1 MPNSGGFQMSSL
13 LALVEI
19 KIENPKQPQK
29 SIGVEHRNQSVQ
41 TLCFFQPIKV
51 AIEENQ
57 IKWPIVASL
66 DCIFPRFALIAHFP
80 LCVLIGLFGYLRL
93 FLKQLGQIRQNRFG
107 SAAKKR
113 TFQFRPSEPK
123 GEQITLTATGKVL

>member
-19 KIENPKQPQK
+19 KIKNPKQPQK
-29 SIGVEHRNQSVQ
+29 SIGVAHRNQSVQ

-51 AIEENQ
+51 A
-57 IKWPIVASL
+57 SL
-66 DCIFPRFALIAHFP
+66 DCIFPRFALIAYFP

-93 FLKQLGQIRQNRFG
+93 FIRQLSQIRQNRFG
-107 SAAKKR
+107 SAAKKS
-113 TFQFRPSEPK
+113 TFQFRPSKPK
-123 GEQITLTATGKVL
+123 GEKITLTATGKVL

>member
-13 LALVEI
+13 LALLEI
-19 KIENPKQPQK
+19 KIKNPKQPQK
-29 SIGVEHRNQSVQ
+29 SIVVAHRNQSVQ

-66 DCIFPRFALIAHFP
+66 DCIFPRFALIAYFP

-93 FLKQLGQIRQNRFG
+93 FIRQLSQIRQNRFG
-107 SAAKKR
+107 SAAKKS
-113 TFQFRPSEPK
+113 TFQFRPSKPK
-123 GEQITLTATGKVL
+123 GEKITLTATGKVL

>member
-19 KIENPKQPQK
+19 KIKNPKQPQK
-29 SIGVEHRNQSVQ
+29 SIGVAHRNQSVQ

-66 DCIFPRFALIAHFP
+66 DSIFPRFALIAHFP

-93 FLKQLGQIRQNRFG
+93 FIKQLSQIRQNRFG
-107 SAAKKR
+107 SAAKNA
-113 TFQFRPSEPK
+113 PSSLDHRNPK
-123 GEQITLTATGKVL
+123 EKK